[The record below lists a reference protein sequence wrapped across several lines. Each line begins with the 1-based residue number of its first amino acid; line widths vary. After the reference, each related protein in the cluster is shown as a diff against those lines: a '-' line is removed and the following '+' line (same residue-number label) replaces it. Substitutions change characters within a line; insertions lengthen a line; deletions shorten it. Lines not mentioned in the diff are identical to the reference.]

1 MPKPSLVSIV
11 EDDQFF
17 RESIRRLLRSQGYSV
32 EAFPSAADFLASP
45 RLKET
50 AVLIA
55 DVNMPAMTGI
65 ELYRHF
71 VDAGHSIPT
80 ILVTAYPND
89 IDRTRAL
96 DDGVVCYLRKPV
108 DEKHLMPCLR
118 AALSSGEPP
127 GENS

>member
-1 MPKPSLVSIV
+1 MPKTSLVSIV

-55 DVNMPAMTGI
+55 DVNMPGMTGI
-65 ELYRHF
+65 ELYRHLI
-71 VDAGHSIPT
+71 DAGHSILT

-89 IDRTRAL
+89 IDRARAL
-96 DDGVVCYLRKPV
+96 NDGVVCYLRKPV
-108 DEKHLMPCLR
+108 NDEHLVRCLH
-118 AALSSGEPP
+118 AALRSGELPQ
-127 GENS
+127 ENS